1 MSPSPILWI
10 LAALIGINTE
20 KLTVIQ
26 NVPRIQADE
35 GQTVSLPCT
44 YTANVSKL
52 IGTYSWYKN
61 GRKGIEVSNETAEYS
76 GRIYSHKED
85 FIHTADASIQIK
97 DVRLNDAGVYYC
109 KVRMMQ
115 LGEEYGAG
123 TNLTVREKTGSI
135 NGLLL
140 ILFISAP
147 VTGGVLLIVALRC
160 VRLCR
165 KKDVQQIQ
173 IQKTDI
179 LEINY
184 MADVQQTQTQEID
197 IPEVTSTVARLTS
210 FPLAGVQD
218 LNQDGNLSEPDP
230 LCMDISQDDQ
240 SIYTPMES
248 VKEFNDS
255 LNNVMDAEIS
265 AIKSQNQKTARDWIQ
280 YATIQIDYLQQQP
293 PLNAISEYDDLERDY
308 GYEELNTTVRR
319 DPQSQSMSMNQGN
332 GADSYQ
338 CTGLLS
344 ECGNE
349 DLSRS
354 QFSGINATATPV

>member
-1 MSPSPILWI
+1 M
-10 LAALIGINTE
+10 
-20 KLTVIQ
+20 
-26 NVPRIQADE
+26 
-35 GQTVSLPCT
+35 
-44 YTANVSKL
+44 
-52 IGTYSWYKN
+52 
-61 GRKGIEVSNETAEYS
+61 KGLD
-76 GRIYSHKED
+76 K
-85 FIHTADASIQIK
+85 K
-97 DVRLNDAGVYYC
+97 
-109 KVRMMQ
+109 
-115 LGEEYGAG
+115 YGAG
-123 TNLTVREKTGSI
+123 TFVTVREKTGSI